1 MKSKIN
7 DRKIKLLLHKL
18 GYLRLEIEVKTE
30 ELSNHEQAFNEKYY
44 SSFKEEEEEPPAP
57 ASPASHPPDH
67 IPPPVSEEA
76 EEKIDEKVDESPSS
90 ESPQP
95 ADKEPEDMRKI
106 WKQIAMATHPD
117 KTGNDLEKTELYKK
131 AGEAYKEKRYD
142 EIIEIAIALGLDL
155 ENLSDETTKL
165 LEKRVEDLEKKLHGI
180 QHNVLWEW
188 ASGDEVKRTKIEKVL
203 NSYRKKKKKKR

>member
-30 ELSNHEQAFNEKYY
+30 ELSQHEQEFNEKYY
-44 SSFKEEEEEPPAP
+44 SSFKEEEEP
-57 ASPASHPPDH
+57 S
-67 IPPPVSEEA
+67 PPPPQPPQPNDHVPPPPSDDT
-76 EEKIDEKVDESPSS
+76 EEKTEEKVDDNVLQPEPTPS
-90 ESPQP
+90 

-117 KTGNDLEKTELYKK
+117 KTGNDPEKTELYKK
-131 AGEAYKEKRYD
+131 AGDAYKEKRYD

-165 LEKRVEDLEKKLHGI
+165 LEKRVEDLEKKLQGI
-180 QHNVLWEW
+180 QLNVLWEW
-188 ASGDEVKRTKIEKVL
+188 SRGDDEKKTKIEKML
-203 NSYRKKKKKKR
+203 NSYRKKKKRKK